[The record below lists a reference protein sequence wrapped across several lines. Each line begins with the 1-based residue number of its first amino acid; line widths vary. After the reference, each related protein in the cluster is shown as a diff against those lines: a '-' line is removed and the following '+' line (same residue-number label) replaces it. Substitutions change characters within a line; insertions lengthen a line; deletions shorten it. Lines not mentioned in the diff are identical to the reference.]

1 MAKIF
6 NLKEHSLSDQSEE
19 LRTAIQEMTDK
30 LVSFQEG
37 ETGNI
42 VDFLISFLDRHED
55 LFLLYAIINSQLQL
69 LEEFDKAEQVL
80 KEGIKRFP
88 ERFLLAEDLAILYT
102 KQNRL
107 AEAEKLLNDVEG
119 LIPDDETIH
128 KSDWLLNYGKLYWE
142 KGEKKKAVERWV
154 NAIET
159 DPLNHFAIFYLA
171 LYLDNYKN
179 LKSHSSFFN
188 DIFTFVEIQKKKFFN
203 EINDSDFIDEQ
214 EKEEI
219 LLQISNVFTEMYEIE
234 KEKLSKMN
242 AARKRKFFSE
252 IEIDFFGDD
261 EELEED
267 FYDED
272 DFEESFD
279 EIEDSIFD
287 AIPEEDHRLIL
298 FVAPLLN
305 SAGIKKSRL
314 SSLYELSASPSPI
327 EKYLLQWGVEVVR
340 EIMYSYY
347 SKNKK
352 KKKES
357 LDRAKTIATEI
368 IENEEEAEEAISY
381 VIKLI
386 ELLP

>member
-6 NLKEHSLSDQSEE
+6 NLNEHSLSDQSEE
-19 LRTAIQEMTDK
+19 LQIAIKEMTDK

-37 ETGNI
+37 ETGKI
-42 VDFLISFLDRHED
+42 IDFLTSFLDRHED
-55 LFLLYAIINSQLQL
+55 LFLLYAIISSQLQL
-69 LEEFDKAEQVL
+69 LEEFDKAEQIL

-88 ERFLLAEDLAILYT
+88 DRFLLAEDLAVLYT

-142 KGEKKKAVERWV
+142 KGEKKKAVELWV

-159 DPLNHFAIFYLA
+159 DPSNHFAIFSLA
-171 LYLDNYKN
+171 LYLDTYKN

-188 DIFTFVEIQKKKFFN
+188 DIFTFVEIQKKKFFK

-219 LLQISNVFTEMYEIE
+219 LFQISNVFTEMYEIE

-267 FYDED
+267 SYDEY

-287 AIPEEDHRLIL
+287 AIPEEDHLLIL

-305 SAGIKKSRL
+305 FAGIKKNRL
-314 SSLYELSASPSPI
+314 SSLYELSVSPSPI

-340 EIMYSYY
+340 EIMYSYF

-352 KKKES
+352 KKKGS